1 MKMTKYKLGE
11 LVEVT
16 RGASL
21 SGQFY
26 AEEGK
31 LIRLTLG
38 NFNMNGGG
46 FKENTSKTDL
56 YFTGTVRDEFILNK
70 GDIITPLTEQSLGLL
85 GTTARIPES
94 GKYIQSQDVAL
105 VRCKEGLLDP
115 NFCYYLISSSIV
127 RQQLSAAAQQTK
139 IRHTSPEKIKDCTVW
154 VPDFYTQKNIGRI
167 LTDID
172 NKIAINRRINDNLEA
187 MAKQLYDYWFVQ
199 FDFPNEEGKPY
210 KSSGGAMVWNEKL
223 KREIPQGWNAA
234 NIFDELSVQYGF
246 PFSTELFTE
255 EPTNIPVVRIRDILE
270 NSVSAYSTEET
281 DDKYKLQK
289 CDLLIGMDGNF
300 HMNYWNDNVSYLNQR
315 SVRLR
320 AKYNSTVSIMQT
332 KYDIA
337 PYIKAKE
344 LRAKGS
350 TVGHLSDKDLKELF
364 VLVSPN
370 TDFRNKFDSI
380 LAEII
385 ENRCE
390 MVELTKQRDELLP
403 LLMNGQASVNYHLS
417 AKAYPLP
424 IAYKKAMPIEAN
436 QIISSTFIQKLD
448 SHIPSPR
455 LQTSQIRCS

>member
-1 MKMTKYKLGE
+1 MKMTKYKLSE

-31 LIRLTLG
+31 LVRLTLG

-56 YFTGTVRDEFILNK
+56 YFTGTVRDEFILNE

-105 VRCKEGLLDP
+105 VRCKKGLLDP

-154 VPDFYTQKNIGRI
+154 VPDFDVQKNIGRI

-223 KREIPQGWNAA
+223 KREIPQGWSDCVLGDYIGRITNGLNPRKNFVLGSGNNYYVTIRSLVGTTIDWNNCDRCDDEALSKI
-234 NIFDELSVQYGF
+234 NSRSQLQIGDIIFSAIGTIGRTYYIL
-246 PFSTELFTE
+246 E
-255 EPTNIPVVRIRDILE
+255 EPTNWNI
-270 NSVSAYSTEET
+270 SET
-281 DDKYKLQK
+281 S
-289 CDLLIGMDGNF
+289 F
-300 HMNYWNDNVSYLNQR
+300 T
-315 SVRLR
+315 LR
-320 AKYNSTVSIMQT
+320 AKENVPNDFFYGMLRSNEIQIKADKAAMGSTLRCLVMDSLCSLQ
-332 KYDIA
+332 
-337 PYIKAKE
+337 YIKIPSYVMKLFAAK
-344 LRAKGS
+344 
-350 TVGHLSDKDLKELF
+350 
-364 VLVSPN
+364 VSPLYRQIH
-370 TDFRNKFDSI
+370 RNNK
-380 LAEII
+380 EIA
-385 ENRCE
+385 
-390 MVELTKQRDELLP
+390 ELTKQRDELLP

-417 AKAYPLP
+417 A
-424 IAYKKAMPIEAN
+424 
-436 QIISSTFIQKLD
+436 
-448 SHIPSPR
+448 
-455 LQTSQIRCS
+455 C

>member
-1 MKMTKYKLGE
+1 MKMTKYKLSE

-56 YFTGTVRDEFILNK
+56 YFTGTVRDEFILNE

-105 VRCKEGLLDP
+105 VRCKKGLLDP

-154 VPDFYTQKNIGRI
+154 VPDFDVQKNIGRI

-172 NKIAINRRINDNLEA
+172 NKIAINRQINDNLEA

-223 KREIPQGWNAA
+223 KREIPEGWKVA
-234 NIFDELSVQYGF
+234 NVFDELSVQYGF

-270 NSVSAYSTEET
+270 NSVSAYSEEEV
-281 DDKYKLQK
+281 DEKYKLQK
-289 CDLLIGMDGNF
+289 QDLLVGMDGNF

-320 AKYNSTVSIMQT
+320 AKSKSAVSIMQA

-370 TDFRNKFDSI
+370 VDFRNKFNSI

-390 MVELTKQRDELLP
+390 MIELTKQRDELLP
-403 LLMNGQASVNYHLS
+403 LLMNGQATVNYHLS
-417 AKAYPLP
+417 A
-424 IAYKKAMPIEAN
+424 
-436 QIISSTFIQKLD
+436 
-448 SHIPSPR
+448 
-455 LQTSQIRCS
+455 C